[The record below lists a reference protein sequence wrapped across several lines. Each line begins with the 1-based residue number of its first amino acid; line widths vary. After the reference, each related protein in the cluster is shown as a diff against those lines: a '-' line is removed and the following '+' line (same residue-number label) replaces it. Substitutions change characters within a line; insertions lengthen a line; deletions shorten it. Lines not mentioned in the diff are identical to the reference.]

1 MFYFST
7 RNVPEPEYMNVV
19 TGYKVFHSTQPFHV
33 KYNNG
38 VLPELKIAYETWG
51 ELNEAKD
58 NAVLI
63 STGLSANSHAR
74 SQPVS
79 GKMSHQMSLKLIYVT
94 VYIVYIVLW
103 WSGFPPRLPL
113 TKVRQATKTVP
124 MNRPTV

>member
-1 MFYFST
+1 
-7 RNVPEPEYMNVV
+7 MNVV
-19 TGYKVFHSTQPFHV
+19 TGYKVFHSKQPFHV

-79 GKMSHQMSLKLIYVT
+79 NYAFDCTMG
-94 VYIVYIVLW
+94 VLLYYEC
-103 WSGFPPRLPL
+103 FLQL
-113 TKVRQATKTVP
+113 
-124 MNRPTV
+124 